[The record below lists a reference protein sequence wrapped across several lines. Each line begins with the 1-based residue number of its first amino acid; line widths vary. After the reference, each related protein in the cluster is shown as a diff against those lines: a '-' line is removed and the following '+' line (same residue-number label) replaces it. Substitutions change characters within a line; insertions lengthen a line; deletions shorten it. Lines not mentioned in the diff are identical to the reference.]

1 MLPQE
6 NNMDEKSQGKGGEKK
21 TNASRTTTEDKNG
34 KLKSNLFSSCNF
46 ILKFVLVPFLMGM
59 KYILKAHPQAGRHV
73 PRDTPPPRLLKS
85 ASFRRRTLAT
95 RMTSLRTNQRRTR
108 TATLTPSR
116 LRSRSFQSF
125 PPCIRLPSHFHQSPT
140 LAVF

>member
-6 NNMDEKSQGKGGEKK
+6 NNMDEKSQGEGGEKK
-21 TNASRTTTEDKNG
+21 TNVSRTTTEDKNG

-73 PRDTPPPRLLKS
+73 PRDTPPPSAFSNLLLLGGE
-85 ASFRRRTLAT
+85 R
-95 RMTSLRTNQRRTR
+95 
-108 TATLTPSR
+108 
-116 LRSRSFQSF
+116 
-125 PPCIRLPSHFHQSPT
+125 
-140 LAVF
+140 